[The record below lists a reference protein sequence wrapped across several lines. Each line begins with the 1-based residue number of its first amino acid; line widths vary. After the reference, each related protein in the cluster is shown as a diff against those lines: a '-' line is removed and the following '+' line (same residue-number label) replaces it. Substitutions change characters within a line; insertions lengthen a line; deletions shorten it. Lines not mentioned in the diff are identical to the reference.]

1 LTLQRGPW
9 GSLVIGDP
17 EEVVENILRHS
28 KALGGISRFTFQ
40 MNAASLPHEKL
51 VRSIE
56 LIGKRVAPVLHK
68 EIVLQDLQKS

>member
-1 LTLQRGPW
+1 M
-9 GSLVIGDP
+9 
-17 EEVVENILRHS
+17 ILRHS

-56 LIGKRVAPVLHK
+56 LIGKRVVPALHK
-68 EIVLQDLQKS
+68 EIVQESLQKS